1 MNCKNFYRV
10 LARPCLVLG
19 AMLGALAPAAA
30 QAPTAP
36 TLGKMALAVVL
47 PETDD
52 VLDAGQRSRLE
63 GRLTQMVTRG
73 GLSASGYGTNFAL
86 YPVVT
91 VAETGVVEGGMQNL
105 TVTTLEVTLFIK
117 QVDNNLVFATLSK
130 RLKGSGSTLAQSIG
144 SALGQLQP
152 AAPEYEA
159 FVTTGKQKILAY
171 YKSECG
177 RIIQQ
182 AEAGAR
188 MNKYEQALA
197 TLLSVPEETGSC
209 YTAAQEKAVALYK
222 AYANQQCAEIMLKA
236 KARLALNKYEEGL
249 TLLASVDP
257 ASKCYAEAKAMATK
271 TETEVDAVRRTAFNA
286 SLSLEK
292 QRINAVRDIAKA
304 YYSNQ
309 PTTIQYNIL
318 VR

>member
-1 MNCKNFYRV
+1 MNCKNFCRA

-19 AMLGALAPAAA
+19 VVLGALAPAAA

-47 PETDD
+47 PEADA
-52 VLDAGQRSRLE
+52 VLDGGQRNRLE

-91 VAETGVVEGGMQNL
+91 VAETGVVEGGMQNI

-117 QVDNNLVFATLSK
+117 QVDNNLVFATLNK
-130 RLKGSGSTLAQSIG
+130 RLKGSGSSLTQSIG
-144 SALGQLQP
+144 NALGQLQP

-159 FVTTGKQKILAY
+159 FITTGKQKILAY

-182 AEAGAR
+182 AEAAAR
-188 MNKYEQALA
+188 M
-197 TLLSVPEETGSC
+197 
-209 YTAAQEKAVALYK
+209 
-222 AYANQQCAEIMLKA
+222 
-236 KARLALNKYEEGL
+236 NKYEEGL

-257 ASKCYAEAKAMATK
+257 NSKCYAEAKAMATK
-271 TETEVDAVRRTAFNA
+271 TETEVDAGRRAAFNA
-286 SLSLEK
+286 SLSMEK

-304 YYSNQ
+304 YYSNR

>member
-1 MNCKNFYRV
+1 MNCKNFCRV
-10 LARPCLVLG
+10 LVRPGLVWGLVIG
-19 AMLGALAPAAA
+19 TLCHAAA
-30 QAPTAP
+30 QAPAAP
-36 TLGKMALAVVL
+36 SLGKIALAVVM
-47 PETDD
+47 PEDD
-52 VLDAGQRSRLE
+52 AVLDGSQQQRLE
-63 GRLTQMVTRG
+63 GRLAQMVTRG

-91 VAETGVVEGGMQNL
+91 VAETGVVEGGMQNM
-105 TVTTLEVTLFIK
+105 TVTTLEITLFIK
-117 QVDNNLVFATLSK
+117 QVDNNLVFATLIK
-130 RLKGSGSTLAQSIG
+130 RLKGSGSTLPQSIG

-159 FVTTGKQKILAY
+159 FVATGKQKILAY
-171 YKSECG
+171 YKTECG

-197 TLLSVPEETGSC
+197 TLLSIPEETGSC
-209 YTAAQEKAVALYK
+209 YTTAQEKAVALYK
-222 AYANQQCAEIMLKA
+222 AYANQQCAEIVLQA
-236 KARLALNKYEEGL
+236 KTRLALNKYEEGM

-257 ASKCYAEAKAMATK
+257 TSRCYAEAKAMATK
-271 TETEVDAVRRTAFNA
+271 TEAEVDAGRRAAFNA

-304 YYSNQ
+304 YYSSR
-309 PTTIQYNIL
+309 PTTIQYNVL